1 MADDHDPSS
10 KTEEATPRKL
20 EEARRKGDVAKSHDV
35 PSWLSL
41 AAACG
46 VLATAGPMLSKNLA
60 EALTVFLA
68 QPHQLAFALEG
79 GGGVAIARQ
88 ALTAAFPIIGAVM
101 FSAAVAGAFG
111 NVVQHG
117 FLWTPDKLKPDFG
130 KVSPGKGIKRVFG
143 VDGLVQ
149 FLKTFLKLTATL
161 WVAWSV
167 LEPHQHEVAQ
177 LAQMDPAAVLVL
189 SKDLLWALVSA
200 VLAFLGATAVIDW
213 IWQRQRFL
221 QRMRMS
227 KEELKEDYK
236 QSEGDPH
243 VKARQKQIR
252 AERARRRMMANVPK
266 ATLIVTN
273 PTHYA
278 VALRYVAGETPAP
291 ICVAKGMDS
300 IALKIR
306 EIAGQ
311 HEIPIV
317 EDPPLARALYAN
329 VDLDD
334 TIPREHYDAVAKLIG
349 FIMSGK
355 PKRAA
360 TARPM
365 R

>member
-1 MADDHDPSS
+1 MADDHDPAS

-20 EEARRKGDVAKSHDV
+20 EEARKKGDVAKSQDV
-35 PSWLSL
+35 ASWLSL

-46 VLATAGPMLSKNLA
+46 VLAAAGPTLSKNLA
-60 EALTVFLA
+60 EALTVFLS
-68 QPHQLAFALEG
+68 QPHELAWSLEG

-88 ALTAAFPIIGAVM
+88 ALMAAAPLILAVM
-101 FSAAVAGAFG
+101 FAAAIAGAGG
-111 NVVQHG
+111 NVLQHG
-117 FLWTPDKLKPDFG
+117 FLWTTEKLKPDFG
-130 KVSPGKGIKRVFG
+130 KISPMKGFQRVFG

-149 FLKTFLKLTATL
+149 FLKTLIKLVITG
-161 WVAWSV
+161 WVAWRV
-167 LEPHQHEVAQ
+167 MEPHKDEVGQ
-177 LAQMDPAAVLVL
+177 LAQLDPIAVLAL
-189 SKDLLWALVSA
+189 SKDLLVALASA
-200 VLAFLGATAVIDW
+200 ALAFLGVTAALDW
-213 IWQRQRFL
+213 LWQRLRFQ

-278 VALRYVAGETPAP
+278 VALRYVAGETAAP
-291 ICVAKGMDS
+291 VCLAKGVDS

-311 HEIPIV
+311 HDIPIV

-334 TIPREHYDAVAKLIG
+334 TIPREHYEAVAKLIG
-349 FIMSGK
+349 FVMSGK
-355 PKRAA
+355 QQKRA